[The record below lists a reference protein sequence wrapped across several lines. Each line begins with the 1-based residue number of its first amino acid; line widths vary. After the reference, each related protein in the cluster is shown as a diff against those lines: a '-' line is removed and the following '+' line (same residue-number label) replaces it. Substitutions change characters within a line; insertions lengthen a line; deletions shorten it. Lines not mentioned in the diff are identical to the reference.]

1 MDRKPLEDTSDI
13 RIVENN
19 NINNQ
24 VLSTSYLK
32 KDPEGILNSRT
43 YRIITREK
51 KFKFFSM
58 SFWSVVLLTSVLV
71 ITFLALSQQNI
82 IQQNFVTSYTGY
94 YILFGMTL
102 VFSLFYATK
111 AIIEFL
117 AWKSS
122 IARMRESYANGDSS
136 AKVLF
141 HTTYRNISI
150 RSVRILWA
158 VIFIEVFYGLFILI
172 TFLLY
177 NYFVLKDNNAS
188 LEISMLNITIG
199 WDIKA
204 MLNNWYNNNIE
215 LFLIISLVF
224 LGLVLATYFVFFTL
238 DKKRLIE
245 ISSLLGDDYTQITSS
260 VMEAKSKEH
269 KLWIK
274 IFIVSFFLIY
284 LLPFIIILILIWRKV
299 IRRKG

>member
-19 NINNQ
+19 SINNQ

-32 KDPEGILNSRT
+32 KDPEGVLNSRT

-58 SFWSVVLLTSVLV
+58 SFWLIILLTSILV
-71 ITFLALSQQNI
+71 ITFLSLSQQNI

-94 YILFGMTL
+94 YVLFGITL
-102 VFSLFYATK
+102 IFSLFYTTK
-111 AIIEFL
+111 AIIEFMG
-117 AWKSS
+117 WKSAV
-122 IARMRESYANGDSS
+122 ARMRESYANGDSS

-177 NYFVLKDNNAS
+177 NYFVLKNNN
-188 LEISMLNITIG
+188 LILDINMLNITVE
-199 WDIKA
+199 WDIRN

-215 LFLIISLVF
+215 LFLILSLIF
-224 LGLVLATYFVFFTL
+224 LGSVLAIYFIFFTF
-238 DKKRLIE
+238 DKKRLLE

-274 IFIVSFFLIY
+274 VFIVSFFLIY
-284 LLPFIIILILIWRKV
+284 LLPFLIILILVWRKV

>member
-19 NINNQ
+19 SINNQ

-32 KDPEGILNSRT
+32 KDPEGVLNSRT

-58 SFWSVVLLTSVLV
+58 SFWLIILLTSILV
-71 ITFLALSQQNI
+71 ITFLSLSQQNI

-94 YILFGMTL
+94 YVLFGITL
-102 VFSLFYATK
+102 IFSLFYTTK
-111 AIIEFL
+111 AIIEFMG
-117 AWKSS
+117 WKSAV
-122 IARMRESYANGDSS
+122 ARMRESYANGDSS

-177 NYFVLKDNNAS
+177 NYFVLKNNN
-188 LEISMLNITIG
+188 LILDINMLNITVEWNIRN
-199 WDIKA
+199 

-215 LFLIISLVF
+215 LFLILSLIF
-224 LGLVLATYFVFFTL
+224 LGLVLAIYFIFFTF
-238 DKKRLIE
+238 DKKRLLE
-245 ISSLLGDDYTQITSS
+245 ISGLLGDDYSQITSS

-274 IFIVSFFLIY
+274 VFIVSFFLIY
-284 LLPFIIILILIWRKV
+284 LLPFLIILILVWRKV
-299 IRRKG
+299 IRRKA

>member
-19 NINNQ
+19 SINNQ

-32 KDPEGILNSRT
+32 KDPEGVLNSRT

-58 SFWSVVLLTSVLV
+58 SFWLIILLTSILV
-71 ITFLALSQQNI
+71 ITFLSLSQQNI

-94 YILFGMTL
+94 YVLFGITL
-102 VFSLFYATK
+102 IFSLFYTTK
-111 AIIEFL
+111 AIIEFMG
-117 AWKSS
+117 WKSAV
-122 IARMRESYANGDSS
+122 ARMRESYANGDSS

-177 NYFVLKDNNAS
+177 NYFVLKNNN
-188 LEISMLNITIG
+188 LILDINMLNITVE
-199 WDIKA
+199 WDIRN

-215 LFLIISLVF
+215 LFLILSLIF
-224 LGLVLATYFVFFTL
+224 LGSVLAIYFIFFTF
-238 DKKRLIE
+238 DKKRLLE
-245 ISSLLGDDYTQITSS
+245 ISSLLGDDYSQITSS

-274 IFIVSFFLIY
+274 VFVVSFFLIY
-284 LLPFIIILILIWRKV
+284 LLPFLIILILVWRKV

>member
-19 NINNQ
+19 SINNQ

-32 KDPEGILNSRT
+32 KDPEGVLNSRT

-58 SFWSVVLLTSVLV
+58 SFWLIILLTSILV
-71 ITFLALSQQNI
+71 ITFLSLSQQNI

-94 YILFGMTL
+94 YVLFGITL
-102 VFSLFYATK
+102 IFSLFYTTK
-111 AIIEFL
+111 AIIEFMG
-117 AWKSS
+117 WKSAV
-122 IARMRESYANGDSS
+122 ARMRESYANGDSS

-150 RSVRILWA
+150 RSVRILWT

-177 NYFVLKDNNAS
+177 NYFVLKNNN
-188 LEISMLNITIG
+188 LILDINMLNITVE
-199 WDIKA
+199 WDIRN

-215 LFLIISLVF
+215 LFLILSLIF
-224 LGLVLATYFVFFTL
+224 LGSVLAIYFIFFTF
-238 DKKRLIE
+238 DKKRLLE
-245 ISSLLGDDYTQITSS
+245 ISSLLGDDYSQITSS

-274 IFIVSFFLIY
+274 VFIVSFFLIY
-284 LLPFIIILILIWRKV
+284 LLPFLIILILVWRKV

>member
-19 NINNQ
+19 SINNQ

-32 KDPEGILNSRT
+32 KDPEGVLNSRT

-58 SFWSVVLLTSVLV
+58 SFWLIILLTSILV
-71 ITFLALSQQNI
+71 ITFLSLSQQNI

-94 YILFGMTL
+94 YVLFGITL
-102 VFSLFYATK
+102 IFSLFYTTK
-111 AIIEFL
+111 AIIEFMG
-117 AWKSS
+117 WKSAV
-122 IARMRESYANGDSS
+122 ARMRESYANGDSS

-177 NYFVLKDNNAS
+177 NYFVLKNNN
-188 LEISMLNITIG
+188 LILDINMLNITVE
-199 WDIKA
+199 WDIRN

-215 LFLIISLVF
+215 LFLILSLIF
-224 LGLVLATYFVFFTL
+224 LGSVLAIYFIFFTF
-238 DKKRLIE
+238 DKKRLLE
-245 ISSLLGDDYTQITSS
+245 ISGLLGDDYSQITSS

-274 IFIVSFFLIY
+274 VFIVSFFLIY
-284 LLPFIIILILIWRKV
+284 LLPFLIILILVWRKV
-299 IRRKG
+299 IRRKA